1 MIKHFLAFEKQI
13 ADLRYFK
20 ETRNNLQVN
29 ESLKKMQITAKG
41 DENIIPDIIHCVK
54 NDCTL
59 GEISD
64 IFRGCFGEYKMS

>member
-1 MIKHFLAFEKQI
+1 MIKHFLIFEKQI
-13 ADLRYFK
+13 ADLSYFK
-20 ETRNNLQVN
+20 ETRNNIQVN

-41 DENIIPDIIHCVK
+41 DENIMPDIIHCVQ

-64 IFRGCFGEYKMS
+64 TLRLIFGEY